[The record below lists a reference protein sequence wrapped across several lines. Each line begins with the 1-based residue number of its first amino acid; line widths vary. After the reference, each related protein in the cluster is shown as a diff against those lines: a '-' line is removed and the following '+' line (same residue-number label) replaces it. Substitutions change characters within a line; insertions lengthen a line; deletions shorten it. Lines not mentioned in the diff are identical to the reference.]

1 MLLVL
6 HHAVAARG
14 SVPATLSPD
23 TIAAG
28 ATPDGPDA
36 GTRIIW
42 QYWGQG
48 PEHLQ
53 SLRVRPGEAWEK
65 YSMGS
70 KCSEYWKRLNPT
82 YEHRLLNESTAV
94 ALSPAFAALQGRSL
108 DFALKSDVL
117 RLDLLSRYGGVWADV
132 TTCPVQPLERYASQK
147 ASKVGFFG
155 LMWEPFYSRMKSANH
170 TPGALDGFNPDGPCV
185 GRQKMNPPRVD
196 TQGYHTIDTWFL
208 VSPQPHH
215 PIVDA
220 WLDALVTAVKGLPEG
235 ATSCRPKH
243 CAVKGDY
250 VYHLV
255 MCVLGQVYVDNP
267 AVRTLIDAMPA
278 ESLCQHGGNASPRC
292 ESVLASKD
300 EQAVYDRSPDP
311 NKYMYKSFSSEKIYD
326 RDYDAWVTRAS
337 SNKNEADTALHGH
350 SPQSP

>member
-1 MLLVL
+1 MFALCAAAAHGSSPRTLV
-6 HHAVAARG
+6 
-14 SVPATLSPD
+14 PD
-23 TIAAG
+23 TIAASV
-28 ATPDGPDA
+28 APDGQLV

-48 PEHLQ
+48 PKHLQ
-53 SLRVRPGEAWEK
+53 SLAVRANESWEK

-70 KCSEYWKRLNPT
+70 RCAEYWKRLNPG
-82 YEHRLLNESTAV
+82 YEHRLLNESAAL
-94 ALSPAFAALQGRSL
+94 ALSPAFAALENRSL
-108 DFALKSDVL
+108 DFALKSDIL
-117 RLDLLSRYGGVWADV
+117 RLDLLSRFGGVWADV
-132 TTCPVQPLERYASQK
+132 TTCPVQPLDNYASQK
-147 ASKVGFFG
+147 AAKVGFFG
-155 LMWEPFYSRMKSANH
+155 LMWEPFYKLVTRGNH
-170 TPGALDGFNPDGPCV
+170 TPGSLEGFDKDGPCV
-185 GRQKMNPPRVD
+185 GRQKMTPPRVD

-220 WLDALVTAVKGLPEG
+220 WLHALVTAVEGLPEG

-255 MCVLGQVYVDNP
+255 MCVLGQVYTDNP

-292 ESVLASKD
+292 ERVLETSD
-300 EQAVYDRSPDP
+300 EQAVYDQRPDP
-311 NKYMYKSFSSEKIYD
+311 NKWMYKSFSSEKIAY
-326 RDYDAWVTRAS
+326 RDYEAWVTRAS
-337 SNKNEADTALHGH
+337 AANNNNNNNNRLSRR
-350 SPQSP
+350 P